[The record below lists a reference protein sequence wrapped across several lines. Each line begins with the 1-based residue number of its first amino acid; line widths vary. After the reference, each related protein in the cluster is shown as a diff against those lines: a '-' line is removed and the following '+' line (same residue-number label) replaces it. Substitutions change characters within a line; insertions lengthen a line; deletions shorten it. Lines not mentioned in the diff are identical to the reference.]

1 MKQTERNRNVFP
13 GVGIGATSILIIF
26 VLLCLVVFAMLSFV
40 NANADRKLNRKL
52 ADRTQAYYEACEKA
66 EALLEDID
74 LHLEQFYL
82 ENRGTY
88 LSSCL
93 SYLENHF
100 QDASLR
106 LCDLCR
112 AGSFSES
119 SLRRAFCRSFGLS
132 PKQYLLE
139 KRLRF
144 AASLL
149 AEKQISVKE
158 AAFAAGFTD
167 EKYFSRCMK
176 KKYGAPPSAFGK
188 TE

>member
-93 SYLENHF
+93 SYLEN
-100 QDASLR
+100 
-106 LCDLCR
+106 
-112 AGSFSES
+112 AGGITGIDEEEQAVNFLFSVTVNDT
-119 SLRRAFCRSFGLS
+119 
-132 PKQYLLE
+132 QYL
-139 KRLRF
+139 
-144 AASLL
+144 SVS
-149 AEKQISVKE
+149 ISIPDTPAPGE
-158 AAFAAGFTD
+158 HYYTITD
-167 EKYFSRCMK
+167 WQTKSSQAWEPDTHLPVFSQ
-176 KKYGAPPSAFGK
+176 
-188 TE
+188 